1 MEIWNGILLGFSHA
15 LTVEALFVCFIGVL
29 LGTLIGV
36 LPGIGPLATIAML
49 LPITLSLSPLSALIM
64 LAGIY
69 YGAQYGGS
77 ITAILV
83 NVPGEPSSAV
93 TAIEGYQMARKG
105 RAGAALAVSAIGSF
119 VAGCIATM
127 VLATFAP
134 ALASFAVKFG
144 APEYFALATFG
155 IVLTVA
161 LSHGSVLKGIAMAL
175 VGVLFGL
182 TGSDVF
188 TNATR
193 FTYGLDELRSGI
205 DFVGIAI
212 GIFGISEILANLEDE
227 DSMRTRTAKITRL
240 LPTREDARRS
250 IGPVLRGTALGSIL
264 GILPGGGAF
273 LSAFASYALEKK
285 ISKYPDEFGHGAV
298 EGVAGPESA
307 NNAGAQASFIP
318 MLTLGIPSNAIM
330 ALMIGGLII
339 QGIIPGPEVIKRQ
352 PELFW
357 GLIASMWIGN
367 AMLVILNLPLVGIW
381 VRLLQVPYSVLFPA
395 ILAFACIGTFSA
407 NGSEADLYVL
417 AISGLLG
424 YLLVRF
430 GAEPA
435 PLVLGFVLGRMMED
449 QFRLSMMLSNG
460 DFFLFFKR
468 PISGTIM
475 AITIVVLVMM
485 TLPALM
491 KARNKTFEDAEQT

>member
-1 MEIWNGILLGFSHA
+1 MGIWDGILLGFSQA
-15 LTVEALFVCFIGVL
+15 LTPGSLLVCFIGVL

-49 LPITLSLSPLSALIM
+49 LPITLTLSPLGALIM
-64 LAGIY
+64 LGGIY

-93 TAIEGYQMARKG
+93 TAIEGYQMAQKG
-105 RAGAALAVSAIGSF
+105 RAGAALAISAIGSF
-119 VAGCIATM
+119 IAGCIATF

-134 ALASFAVKFG
+134 WLARFAVAFG

-161 LSHGSVLKGIAMAL
+161 LSHGSVMKGIAMAL

-205 DFVGIAI
+205 DFVGVAV
-212 GIFGISEILANLEDE
+212 GIFGVSEILANLEDE
-227 DSMRTRTAKITRL
+227 ENVKTSTAAITRL
-240 LPTREDARRS
+240 WPTAHEFKRS
-250 IGPVLRGTALGSIL
+250 LGPILRGTALGSVL
-264 GILPGGGAF
+264 GVLPGGGAF
-273 LSAFASYALEKK
+273 LSSFASYSLERKL
-285 ISKYPDEFGHGAV
+285 SKHPEEFGHGAI

-318 MLTLGIPSNAIM
+318 MITLGIPSNAIM

-339 QGIIPGPEVIKRQ
+339 QGIIPGPDVIKNQ

-367 AMLVILNLPLVGIW
+367 AMLVILNLPLVGLW
-381 VRLLQVPYSVLFPA
+381 VKMLQIPYSVLYPA
-395 ILAFACIGTFSA
+395 ILAFSCIGTFSA
-407 NGSEADLYVL
+407 NGSTSDVYVL
-417 AISGLLG
+417 AGAGLLG

-449 QFRLSMMLSNG
+449 QFRLAMMVSNG
-460 DFFLFFKR
+460 DFLVFFKR
-468 PISGTIM
+468 PISGTMMVLTFIVIAAM
-475 AITIVVLVMM
+475 AAPGL
-485 TLPALM
+485 L
-491 KARNKTFEDAEQT
+491 KARNEVFEESETT